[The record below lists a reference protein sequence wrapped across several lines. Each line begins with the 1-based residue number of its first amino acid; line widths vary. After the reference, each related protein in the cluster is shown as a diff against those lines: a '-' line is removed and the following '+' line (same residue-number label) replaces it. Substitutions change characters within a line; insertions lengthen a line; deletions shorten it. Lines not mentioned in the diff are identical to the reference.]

1 MANAAPIS
9 VAEMAP
15 EFFGARAHVALLGP
29 GGEELEYDVKP
40 PRPNKSRFS
49 HAARKP
55 H

>member
-1 MANAAPIS
+1 MTNAAK